1 MPEKTPIDQIVDVN
15 RAWTSQGTILY
26 DDLTS
31 LLKSKTPSDPQEKVY
46 GDHQNSADPML
57 NHLML
62 SKAVKVVIW
71 SLLLVIVV
79 LGLAVFVVVGL
90 RFGNISRAII
100 LTYGGIAGLF
110 VWVPLVAMV
119 AVAFSKRLQ

>member
-1 MPEKTPIDQIVDVN
+1 M
-15 RAWTSQGTILY
+15 Y

-31 LLKSKTPSDPQEKVY
+31 LLKSKTPLDSQEKVHS
-46 GDHQNSADPML
+46 DHQSSADLML

-62 SKAVKVVIW
+62 SKAVSIVIW

-90 RFGNISRAII
+90 RFGNISRATI

-119 AVAFSKRLQ
+119 AIAFSKRLQ